1 MSEPS
6 NNILGEV
13 APWQYNELPR
23 ERLGGSA
30 PALKVPSRDIGG
42 SSSMRNLKRVAMSA
56 IDCALAHWYMVPG
69 LRFQRFRLR
78 FEIGSLFRK
87 KRLPASVRSLVLD
100 GTPDPASY
108 LGFHFASQFLNSRTL
123 GNYLDI
129 SSPWV
134 FPFALLSNFRAANVT
149 LLTAEATGLRSLAH
163 GLREQV
169 QKTINCVAP
178 SASLKD
184 ECYDTITS
192 LWNPNEK
199 PSPYVRDVRSLKRIL
214 KPGGTLLLSVPCTS
228 QLTGVTSV
236 NGEQVYDA
244 NALERYVFDVL
255 GQPKRYAIYG
265 AQAGHSGNNAYRVEN
280 DYAADRWFGSS
291 VVGRDWRCY
300 SSLQE
305 LPAVGVIVMKFT
317 RREREVEAASL
328 ELEPHLN

>member
-13 APWQYNELPR
+13 VRWQYNELAR
-23 ERLGGSA
+23 ERLGGSGS
-30 PALKVPSRDIGG
+30 ALKVPSRHIGG
-42 SSSMRNLKRVAMSA
+42 SSSMRNLKRIAISA

-108 LGFHFASQFLNSRTL
+108 LGFHFASQFLNGRTL
-123 GNYLDI
+123 GNYLDV
-129 SSPWV
+129 SSPWL
-134 FPFALLSNFRAANVT
+134 FPFALLSNLQAANVT
-149 LLTAEATGLRSLAH
+149 LLAARATGLKSLTH
-163 GLREQV
+163 GLKEQV
-169 QKTINCVAP
+169 QKQINCVTTNAP
-178 SASLKD
+178 LED

-199 PSPYVRDVRSLKRIL
+199 PGQHIRDVRSLKRIL

-228 QLTGVTSV
+228 QLAEVTSI

-244 NALERYVFDVL
+244 NALEQYVFDVL
-255 GQPKRYAIYG
+255 GQPKRYVIYG
-265 AQAGHSGNNAYRVEN
+265 AQARHCDNKAYCFEN

-305 LPAVGVIVMKFT
+305 LPAVGVIVMKFI
-317 RREREVEAASL
+317 RRESEVETVRWS
-328 ELEPHLN
+328 